1 MTRLITKYTRFIGIM
16 ASYPREMAVPT
27 LDVDL
32 AWHTAQLTP
41 GAYFRYT
48 MDRAGK
54 FIDHNDKVADVVL
67 RDGFEMTS
75 KRYQKLYREV
85 YSECTCWYCE
95 AMRETHAS
103 SLAGTLGLSTQS
115 KSRSL
120 TTLPSFPF
128 LPSQSRGGNTNEVLS
143 RLQSPTISIAPA
155 LRGAARP
162 ILARTCRRTTPSR
175 WPLATGSRSGATPS

>member
-67 RDGFEMTS
+67 RDGFETTS

-120 TTLPSFPF
+120 TPPSLLSFPTK
-128 LPSQSRGGNTNEVLS
+128 PKQGRKY
-143 RLQSPTISIAPA
+143 
-155 LRGAARP
+155 
-162 ILARTCRRTTPSR
+162 
-175 WPLATGSRSGATPS
+175 